1 MRAWIVALAI
11 AAVALAA
18 MACGSPAAPVQPPHE
33 NPDTALLVFDGVS
46 LFQKYAEALEYI
58 DAMDVTGMLV
68 LLERESPAK
77 ISPEMRDS
85 MNAFQ
90 SSRRSLGSLILMI
103 EADQERLRTQTSLVL
118 STESLQSL
126 EVLAQKLRQAYME
139 LGPMDQSARDI
150 SRLLQVESAAEEGVL
165 REAYEKVQSKQ
176 RGLGSLLDL
185 FSETRADLVQQAEVE
200 VIKAIPQ
207 IEVDAQGMVLVP
219 FALNVRGKVYSAL
232 GPLQDAPL
240 RIALGDWEVTTRSRD
255 DGTFGARLSTGMS
268 LTLVGTQELRVSV
281 TPGEPWH
288 SATSLATDVTV
299 INPAN
304 IAGLSLALAIPVFL
318 GASRVRRR
326 AVPGPQPAPVLVR
339 RGSPLPQAAV
349 PVPEGRGSPR
359 TILLALYWAVLRLV
373 QRVTA
378 VVLRPSHTLR
388 EYAQECTP
396 GLGPL
401 AGYFQEFTS
410 IMEKLLYSRYLTG
423 KAEAARGGELNKRL
437 KEGLTGEDV

>member
-1 MRAWIVALAI
+1 LTDSDGAYHGQIELPYQYVSEMAVQALYYPQDGDVVLYTGASSAAVPIEVLFYKPSLSITALGDTFPGRVLTLKGKVDYGEGPMPESRRLQVYWGGELAAEAVVKDSFALDLPVDQEEALGKYEIVAS
-11 AAVALAA
+11 V
-18 MACGSPAAPVQPPHE
+18 
-33 NPDTALLVFDGVS
+33 TAQG
-46 LFQKYAEALEYI
+46 KY
-58 DAMDVTGMLV
+58 
-68 LLERESPAK
+68 S
-77 ISPEMRDS
+77 
-85 MNAFQ
+85 
-90 SSRRSLGSLILMI
+90 
-103 EADQERLRTQTSLVL
+103 
-118 STESLQSL
+118 
-126 EVLAQKLRQAYME
+126 
-139 LGPMDQSARDI
+139 SAR
-150 SRLLQVESAAEEGVL
+150 A
-165 REAYEKVQSKQ
+165 K
-176 RGLGSLLDL
+176 
-185 FSETRADLVQQAEVE
+185 TEVE

-207 IEVDAQGMVLVP
+207 IEVDAQGMVLLP
-219 FALNVRGKVYSAL
+219 FALNVRGKVHSL
-232 GPLQDAPL
+232 GPLQDVPL

-359 TILLALYWAVLRLV
+359 TILLALYRGVLRLV
-373 QRVTA
+373 HRVTA

>member
-1 MRAWIVALAI
+1 MALAI

-339 RGSPLPQAAV
+339 RGSPLPQ
-349 PVPEGRGSPR
+349 
-359 TILLALYWAVLRLV
+359 
-373 QRVTA
+373 
-378 VVLRPSHTLR
+378 
-388 EYAQECTP
+388 
-396 GLGPL
+396 
-401 AGYFQEFTS
+401 
-410 IMEKLLYSRYLTG
+410 
-423 KAEAARGGELNKRL
+423 
-437 KEGLTGEDV
+437 